1 MVPSLTD
8 ALPVNAPHHTTR
20 QILNSYLTLCC
31 VGTALAAAVF
41 ALAIEAKVAFFT
53 FLIAYSTA
61 KVRGVV
67 SRLLLLL
74 LQLEPRCMGVFAYL
88 LCSCCRVATGVP

>member
-1 MVPSLTD
+1 MTRWVITSRHINAPKRWYHHSLTRC
-8 ALPVNAPHHTTR
+8 LFVHHTTL
-20 QILNSYLTLCC
+20 QVLNSYLTLCC

-61 KVRGVV
+61 KVRGFV

-74 LQLEPRCMGVFAYL
+74 LLQL
-88 LCSCCRVATGVP
+88 